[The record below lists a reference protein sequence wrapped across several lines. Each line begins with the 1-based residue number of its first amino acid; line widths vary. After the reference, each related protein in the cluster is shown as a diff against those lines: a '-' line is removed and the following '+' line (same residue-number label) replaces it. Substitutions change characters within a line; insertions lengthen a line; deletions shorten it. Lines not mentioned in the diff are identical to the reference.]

1 MSNLENFVGLDSNN
15 EQEKENYYK
24 QLDNFQLKKLDYIK
38 EIYDNEASALTV
50 WRIYNNNIHEYEVSA
65 DKDAMK
71 FDINDIENVLSSKFQ
86 YKESYRRTIIS
97 FIVNYMEWGIARGDL
112 EVNIAKTINVN
123 KVTKNK
129 LKIIKQNIYGLDE
142 FYSMLDEINMKLPK
156 YHTIP
161 LLLARYGVL
170 GKNAEDI
177 SNLKWQDI
185 DLENNRIKIVDP
197 ETGIL
202 KQIYYTDSRFSEYM
216 SDYKYDEDLNKTIET
231 DYVIYKRKVFESINT
246 DIRYTGSGL
255 RNLTNVIAKTMN
267 EDRIAFKDLIQSR
280 KLDYILALRSTR
292 KITNLDLYAITQ
304 LLAYKKET
312 YTTTNLLKSFYESL
326 TDEKIVMTRGVDISR
341 MLLQDDNAKE
351 YVMQLCDKINFS
363 FPKEIDLK
371 LLEREEDGNDV
382 TEE

>member
-1 MSNLENFVGLDSNN
+1 MSNLENFVGLDTND
-15 EQEKENYYK
+15 QKEKENYYNE
-24 QLDNFQLKKLDYIK
+24 LDDFQLKKLDYIK
-38 EIYDNEASALTV
+38 EMYDNEKTALTV
-50 WRIYNNNIHEYEVSA
+50 WRIYNNNIHEYEVSV

-97 FIVNYMEWGIARGDL
+97 FIVNYMEWGVARGDL

-129 LKIIKQNIYGLDE
+129 LKIIKQNLYGLDE
-142 FYSMLDEINMKLPK
+142 FYSILGEINMKLPK
-156 YHTIP
+156 HYTIP

-177 SNLKWQDI
+177 CNLKWQDI
-185 DLENNRIKIVDP
+185 DLENNEIKIIDY
-197 ETGIL
+197 ETGEL
-202 KQIYYTDSRFSEYM
+202 KQVYYTDRRFSKYM
-216 SDYKYDEDLNKTIET
+216 KNYKYDEDFNKTIET
-231 DYVIYKRKVFESINT
+231 DYVVYKRKVFETITT

-255 RNLTNVIAKTMN
+255 RNLTMVIAKTIN

-280 KLDYILALRSTR
+280 KLDYLLALRSTR
-292 KITNLDLYAITQ
+292 KITNLDLYATTQ

-326 TDEKIVMTRGVDISR
+326 TDEKIIMTRGVDISR
-341 MLLQDDNAKE
+341 ILLEDDNAKE
-351 YVMQLCDKINFS
+351 YVMELCDKINFS
-363 FPKEIDLK
+363 FPEEIDLK
-371 LLEREEDGNDV
+371 VFEEEDNLEGG
-382 TEE
+382 E

>member
-1 MSNLENFVGLDSNN
+1 MSNLENFVGLDSKD
-15 EQEKENYYK
+15 QKEKENYYNE
-24 QLDNFQLKKLDYIK
+24 LDSFQLKKLDYIK
-38 EIYDNEASALTV
+38 EMYDNEKTALTV

-97 FIVNYMEWGIARGDL
+97 FIVNYMEWGVARGDL

-123 KVTKNK
+123 RVTKNK

-142 FYSMLDEINMKLPK
+142 FYSILDEISIKLPK
-156 YHTIP
+156 HYTIP

-177 SNLKWQDI
+177 CNLKWQDV
-185 DLENNRIKIVDP
+185 DLENNEIKIIDH
-197 ETGIL
+197 ETGEL
-202 KQIYYTDSRFSEYM
+202 KQVYYTDNRFSEYM
-216 SDYKYDEDLNKTIET
+216 KNYKYDEDLNKTIET
-231 DYVIYKRKVFESINT
+231 DYVVYKRKVFETITT

-255 RNLTNVIAKTMN
+255 RNLTMVIAKTMEN
-267 EDRIAFKDLIQSR
+267 DRIAFKDLIQSR
-280 KLDYILALRSTR
+280 KLDYLLALRSTR
-292 KITNLDLYAITQ
+292 KITNLDLYATTQ

-326 TDEKIVMTRGVDISR
+326 TDEKIIMTRGVDISR
-341 MLLQDDNAKE
+341 ILLEDDNAKE
-351 YVMQLCDKINFS
+351 YVMELCDKINFS
-363 FPKEIDLK
+363 FPEEIDLK
-371 LLEREEDGNDV
+371 VFEKEED
-382 TEE
+382 EES

>member
-1 MSNLENFVGLDSNN
+1 MSNLENFVGLDTND
-15 EQEKENYYK
+15 QKEKENYYNE
-24 QLDNFQLKKLDYIK
+24 LDSFQLKKLDYIK
-38 EIYDNEASALTV
+38 EMYDNEKTALTV

-97 FIVNYMEWGIARGDL
+97 FIVNYMEWGVARGDL

-123 KVTKNK
+123 RVTKNK

-142 FYSMLDEINMKLPK
+142 FYSILDEISIKLPK
-156 YHTIP
+156 HYTIP

-177 SNLKWQDI
+177 CNLKWQDV
-185 DLENNRIKIVDP
+185 DLENNEIKIIDH
-197 ETGIL
+197 ETGEL
-202 KQIYYTDSRFSEYM
+202 KQVYYTDNRFSEYM
-216 SDYKYDEDLNKTIET
+216 KNYKYDEDLNKTIET
-231 DYVIYKRKVFESINT
+231 DYVVYKRKVFETITT

-255 RNLTNVIAKTMN
+255 RNLTMVIAKTIN

-280 KLDYILALRSTR
+280 KLDYLLALRSTR
-292 KITNLDLYAITQ
+292 KITNLDLYATTQ

-312 YTTTNLLKSFYESL
+312 YTTTNLLKSFYESI
-326 TDEKIVMTRGVDISR
+326 TDEKIIMTRGIDVSR
-341 MLLQDDNAKE
+341 ILLQDNNAGE
-351 YVMQLCDKINFS
+351 YVMGLCDKINFS
-363 FPKEIDLK
+363 FPEEIDLK
-371 LLEREEDGNDV
+371 IFEKEEDEV
-382 TEE
+382 VE

>member
-1 MSNLENFVGLDSNN
+1 MSNLENFVGLDTND
-15 EQEKENYYK
+15 QKEKENYYNE
-24 QLDNFQLKKLDYIK
+24 LDDFQLKKLDYIK
-38 EIYDNEASALTV
+38 EMYDNEKTALTV
-50 WRIYNNNIHEYEVSA
+50 WRIYNNNIHEYEVSV

-97 FIVNYMEWGIARGDL
+97 FIVNYMEWGVARGDL

-129 LKIIKQNIYGLDE
+129 LKIIKQNLYGLDE
-142 FYSMLDEINMKLPK
+142 FYSILGEINMKLPK
-156 YHTIP
+156 HYTIP

-177 SNLKWQDI
+177 CNLKWQDI
-185 DLENNRIKIVDP
+185 DLENNEIKIIDY
-197 ETGIL
+197 ETGEL
-202 KQIYYTDSRFSEYM
+202 KQVYYTDRRFSEYM
-216 SDYKYDEDLNKTIET
+216 KNYKYDEDFNKTIET
-231 DYVIYKRKVFESINT
+231 DYVVYKRKVFETITT

-255 RNLTNVIAKTMN
+255 RNLTNVIAKTIN

-280 KLDYILALRSTR
+280 KLDYLLALRSTR
-292 KITNLDLYAITQ
+292 KITNLDLYATTQ

-326 TDEKIVMTRGVDISR
+326 TDEKIIMTRGVDISR
-341 MLLQDDNAKE
+341 ILLEDDNAKE
-351 YVMQLCDKINFS
+351 YVMELCDKINFS
-363 FPKEIDLK
+363 FPEEIDLK
-371 LLEREEDGNDV
+371 VFEEEDNLEGG
-382 TEE
+382 E

>member
-1 MSNLENFVGLDSNN
+1 MSNLENFVGLDTND
-15 EQEKENYYK
+15 QKEKENYYNE
-24 QLDNFQLKKLDYIK
+24 LDDFQLKKLDYIK
-38 EIYDNEASALTV
+38 EMYDNEKTALTV
-50 WRIYNNNIHEYEVSA
+50 WRIYNNNIHEYEVSV

-97 FIVNYMEWGIARGDL
+97 FIVNYMEWGVARGDL

-129 LKIIKQNIYGLDE
+129 LKIIKQNLYGLDE
-142 FYSMLDEINMKLPK
+142 FYSILGEINMKLPK
-156 YHTIP
+156 HYTIP

-177 SNLKWQDI
+177 CNLKWQDI
-185 DLENNRIKIVDP
+185 DLENNEIKIIDY
-197 ETGIL
+197 ETGEL
-202 KQIYYTDSRFSEYM
+202 KQVYYTDRRFSEYM
-216 SDYKYDEDLNKTIET
+216 KNYKYDEDFNKTIET
-231 DYVIYKRKVFESINT
+231 DYVVYKRKVFETITT

-255 RNLTNVIAKTMN
+255 RNLTMVIAKTIN

-280 KLDYILALRSTR
+280 KLDYLLALRSTR
-292 KITNLDLYAITQ
+292 KITNLDLYATTQ

-326 TDEKIVMTRGVDISR
+326 TDEKIIMTRGVDISR
-341 MLLQDDNAKE
+341 ILLEDDNAKE
-351 YVMQLCDKINFS
+351 YVMELCDKINFS
-363 FPKEIDLK
+363 FPEEIDLK
-371 LLEREEDGNDV
+371 VFEEEDNLEGG
-382 TEE
+382 E

>member
-1 MSNLENFVGLDSNN
+1 MSNLENFVGLDSKN
-15 EQEKENYYK
+15 QKEREDYYYE
-24 QLDNFQLKKLDYIK
+24 LDSFQLKKLDYIK
-38 EIYDNEASALTV
+38 EMYDNEKTALTV

-97 FIVNYMEWGIARGDL
+97 FIVNYMEWGVARGDL
-112 EVNIAKTINVN
+112 EVNIAKTIDVN

-129 LKIIKQNIYGLDE
+129 LKIIKENIYGLDE
-142 FYSMLDEINMKLPK
+142 FYSMLDEINIKLPK
-156 YHTIP
+156 HYTIP

-177 SNLKWQDI
+177 CNLKWQDV
-185 DLENNRIKIVDP
+185 DLENNEIKIIDY
-197 ETGIL
+197 ETGEL
-202 KQIYYTDSRFSEYM
+202 KQVYYTDNRFSKYM

-231 DYVIYKRKVFESINT
+231 NYVVYKRKVFETITT

-255 RNLTNVIAKTMN
+255 RNLTMVIAKTMEN
-267 EDRIAFKDLIQSR
+267 DRIAFKDLIQSR
-280 KLDYILALRSTR
+280 KLDYLLALRSTR
-292 KITNLDLYAITQ
+292 KITNLDLYATTQ

-326 TDEKIVMTRGVDISR
+326 TDEKIIMTRGVDISR
-341 MLLQDDNAKE
+341 ILLEDDNAKE
-351 YVMQLCDKINFS
+351 YVMELCDKINFS
-363 FPKEIDLK
+363 FPEEIDLK
-371 LLEREEDGNDV
+371 VFEKEED
-382 TEE
+382 EES

>member
-1 MSNLENFVGLDSNN
+1 MSNLENFVGLDSKD
-15 EQEKENYYK
+15 QKEKENYYNE
-24 QLDNFQLKKLDYIK
+24 LDSFQLKKLDYIK
-38 EIYDNEASALTV
+38 EMYDNEKTALTV

-97 FIVNYMEWGIARGDL
+97 FIVNYMEWGVARGDL

-123 KVTKNK
+123 RVTKNK

-142 FYSMLDEINMKLPK
+142 FYSILDEISIKLPK
-156 YHTIP
+156 HYTIP

-177 SNLKWQDI
+177 CNLKWQDV
-185 DLENNRIKIVDP
+185 DLENNEIKIIDH
-197 ETGIL
+197 ETGEL
-202 KQIYYTDSRFSEYM
+202 KQVYYTDNRFSEYM
-216 SDYKYDEDLNKTIET
+216 KNYKYDEDLNKTIET
-231 DYVIYKRKVFESINT
+231 DYVVYKRKVFETITT

-255 RNLTNVIAKTMN
+255 RNLTMVIAKTIN

-280 KLDYILALRSTR
+280 KLDYLLALRSTR
-292 KITNLDLYAITQ
+292 KITNLDLYATTQ

-326 TDEKIVMTRGVDISR
+326 TDEKIIMTRGVDLSR
-341 MLLQDDNAKE
+341 ILLQDDNAKE
-351 YVMQLCDKINFS
+351 YVMELCDKINFS
-363 FPKEIDLK
+363 FPEEIDLK
-371 LLEREEDGNDV
+371 VFEEEDDLEGG
-382 TEE
+382 E

>member
-1 MSNLENFVGLDSNN
+1 MSNLENFVGLDTND
-15 EQEKENYYK
+15 QKEKENYYNE
-24 QLDNFQLKKLDYIK
+24 LDDFQLKKLDYIK
-38 EIYDNEASALTV
+38 EMYDNEKTALTV
-50 WRIYNNNIHEYEVSA
+50 WRIYNNNIHEYEVSV

-97 FIVNYMEWGIARGDL
+97 FIVNYMEWGVARGDL

-129 LKIIKQNIYGLDE
+129 LKIIKQNLYGLDE
-142 FYSMLDEINMKLPK
+142 FYSILGEINMKLPK
-156 YHTIP
+156 HYTIP

-177 SNLKWQDI
+177 CNLKWQDI
-185 DLENNRIKIVDP
+185 DLENNEIKIIDY
-197 ETGIL
+197 ETGEL
-202 KQIYYTDSRFSEYM
+202 KQVYYTDNRFSKYM

-231 DYVIYKRKVFESINT
+231 NYVVYKRKVFETITT

-255 RNLTNVIAKTMN
+255 RNLTMVIAKTMEN
-267 EDRIAFKDLIQSR
+267 DRIAFKDLIQSR
-280 KLDYILALRSTR
+280 KLDYLLALRSTR
-292 KITNLDLYAITQ
+292 KITNLDLYATTQ

-326 TDEKIVMTRGVDISR
+326 TDEKIIMTRGVDISR
-341 MLLQDDNAKE
+341 ILLEDDNAKE
-351 YVMQLCDKINFS
+351 YVMELCDKINFS
-363 FPKEIDLK
+363 FPEEIDLK
-371 LLEREEDGNDV
+371 VFEEEDDLEGG
-382 TEE
+382 E

>member
-1 MSNLENFVGLDSNN
+1 MSNLENFVGLDTND
-15 EQEKENYYK
+15 QKEKENYYNE
-24 QLDNFQLKKLDYIK
+24 LDSFQLKKLDYIK
-38 EIYDNEASALTV
+38 EMYDNEKTALTV

-97 FIVNYMEWGIARGDL
+97 FIVNYMEWGVARGDL
-112 EVNIAKTINVN
+112 EVNIAKTIDVN

-129 LKIIKQNIYGLDE
+129 LKIIKENIYGLDE
-142 FYSMLDEINMKLPK
+142 FYSMLDEINIKLPK
-156 YHTIP
+156 HYTIP

-177 SNLKWQDI
+177 CNLKWQDV
-185 DLENNRIKIVDP
+185 DLENNEIKIIDY
-197 ETGIL
+197 ETGEL
-202 KQIYYTDSRFSEYM
+202 KQVYYTDNRFSKYM

-231 DYVIYKRKVFESINT
+231 NYVVYKRKVFETITT

-255 RNLTNVIAKTMN
+255 RNLTMVIAKTMEN
-267 EDRIAFKDLIQSR
+267 DRIAFKDLIQSR
-280 KLDYILALRSTR
+280 KLDYLLALRSTR
-292 KITNLDLYAITQ
+292 KITNLDLYATTQ

-326 TDEKIVMTRGVDISR
+326 TDEKIIMTRGVDISR
-341 MLLQDDNAKE
+341 ILLEDDNAKE
-351 YVMQLCDKINFS
+351 YVMELCDKINFS
-363 FPKEIDLK
+363 FPEEIDLK
-371 LLEREEDGNDV
+371 VFEKEED
-382 TEE
+382 EES